1 MEHGHPVSTPKQSK
15 FQKICH
21 EIGRRG
27 LEFTRG
33 LAQAKT
39 LEQRQKTRQAEQA
52 LLESWNE
59 RWEDEGQSSQN
70 MNSVHGWLYKLNG
83 GGDPYQEGHWRERLC
98 VCKDG
103 AWSYVSEKS
112 AGGMV
117 KMFEVVNCRQLM
129 RASYPHAG
137 REHAFELFFL
147 DDSSITFA
155 AETEEECARWMRVVE
170 QHLQQQRLAIQ
181 ISSGRMGSFGY
192 PRSVSSEES
201 VMGEEE
207 VERWQRF
214 EAGMSDA
221 APEELPATT
230 ATTQRPD
237 EEVIIPLFR
246 SLDESTPG
254 RIATVTATES
264 RWKQSASDSLMTQA
278 NASSPPAPPISITPG
293 VSTRGA

>member
-1 MEHGHPVSTPKQSK
+1 M
-15 FQKICH
+15 
-21 EIGRRG
+21 
-27 LEFTRG
+27 
-33 LAQAKT
+33 
-39 LEQRQKTRQAEQA
+39 
-52 LLESWNE
+52 LESLNKN
-59 RWEDEGQSSQN
+59 WEDEGESSQN
-70 MNSVHGWLYKLNG
+70 MNSLHGWLYKLNG

-137 REHAFELFFL
+137 QEHAFELFFL

-170 QHLQQQRLAIQ
+170 QHLQQQRLAIGTP
-181 ISSGRMGSFGY
+181 SGRMGSLGFS
-192 PRSVSSEES
+192 RSVSSEES
-201 VMGEEE
+201 VMGDEE
-207 VERWQRF
+207 VERWQLF
-214 EAGMSDA
+214 EAEMSDT
-221 APEELPATT
+221 APEELPAMT
-230 ATTQRPD
+230 ATTKRPD
-237 EEVIIPLFR
+237 EEVTIPLFR

-264 RWKQSASDSLMTQA
+264 TWQQSASVRLMTQA
-278 NASSPPAPPISITPG
+278 NALSPLAPPTSITPG
-293 VSTRGA
+293 VGTRGARKLLLLMIP